1 MEKPFEIGELV
12 CWDGGV
18 DELGVILEQ
27 KYIKPR
33 YYYRVLWQETGLKK
47 MHTATFLRK
56 AGEKENE
63 KEDKSR

>member
-12 CWDGGV
+12 CWDVSG
-18 DELGVILEQ
+18 EFGVILEQ

-56 AGEKENE
+56 AGEKENVE
-63 KEDKSR
+63 